1 MTGIVLALGATL
13 GWGTA
18 DFIAGHTS
26 RSIPALVVYQVS
38 QWTGLAVV
46 AAAALI
52 VGLKEPAGDDLAYAA
67 IAGASLVLGLGAL
80 YQAMAVGSMA
90 IAAPIAATGVIIPV
104 AVGLASGDDPST
116 VQAVGLLATVVGVV
130 LCFSL
135 AGGQGRTKRT
145 TGSRSRP
152 RAPGRSGRGHHLDEP
167 RRGEL
172 VRRPVG
178 SSGSTRD
185 RGRARARHCHCSAPV
200 SPRPPRHAASA
211 IAAIGV
217 IDLLATGLFTAAT
230 INGELSLVAVV
241 GSLYPVVTVVLALV
255 VLSERIERHQLI
267 GAFTALSGVALI
279 SSG

>member
-1 MTGIVLALGATL
+1 MTGIVLALGAAL

-26 RSIPALVVYQVS
+26 RSIPALVVLWVS

-90 IAAPIAATGVIIPV
+90 IAAPIAATGVIITV

-130 LCFSL
+130 LC
-135 AGGQGRTKRT
+135 
-145 TGSRSRP
+145 SRSP
-152 RAPGRSGRGHHLDEP
+152 EDKGERSGRLAAG
-167 RRGEL
+167 
-172 VRRPVG
+172 VG
-178 SSGSTRD
+178 LALLAALGGGITSTSLAEASSSGVLWVLLVQ
-185 RGRARARHCHCSAPV
+185 RATVGALALAIVIALRQ

-267 GAFTALSGVALI
+267 RAFTALSGVALI